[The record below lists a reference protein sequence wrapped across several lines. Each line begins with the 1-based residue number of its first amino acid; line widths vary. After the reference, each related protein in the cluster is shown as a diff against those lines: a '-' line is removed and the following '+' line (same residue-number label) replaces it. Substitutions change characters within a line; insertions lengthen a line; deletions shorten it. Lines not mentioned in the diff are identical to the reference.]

1 MKTLKKT
8 YQSPCLHVISVAGRA
23 TLLDGSKEC
32 IHYDKPN
39 GSFGSDES
47 IAAPEY
53 WDDDEEW

>member
-8 YQSPCLHVISVAGRA
+8 YRSPCLHVISVAGRT
-23 TLLDGSKEC
+23 TLLDGSKER

-53 WDDDEEW
+53 WDNDEEW

>member
-1 MKTLKKT
+1 
-8 YQSPCLHVISVAGRA
+8 
-23 TLLDGSKEC
+23 LLDGSKER